1 MRLLVGSRGSKLSLM
16 QTEHVLSL
24 LKGID
29 DSLEFEIVTI
39 RTKGDMDA
47 RPLYKIDGK
56 GVFEKEVDQAVL
68 SGNVHFAVHSMKD
81 VPSDLHDDLI
91 IAAVP
96 RRDSPYDMLICK
108 GNGSLMSLPSNSII
122 GTSSLRRLVQLRRVR
137 GDIVVKPIR
146 GNIDT
151 RLAKMLNG
159 EYDAVVLAEAGLSR
173 LGLLGLEFK
182 VERLSKDIM
191 MPAPGQGALAV
202 VTRRDNTELIRLLKR
217 IEDRGSRAEVDAERM
232 LLRMINA
239 GCRMPL
245 GALAR
250 VYPPDLLTLD
260 ACILSIDGKNVIR
273 AGASSSMDDAEGLGA
288 RVARSLMEQ
297 GASSI
302 SEEWRSVTVE

>member
-1 MRLLVGSRGSKLSLM
+1 MRLLVGSRGSRLSLA
-16 QTEHVLSL
+16 QTDHVLSL

-29 DSLEFEIVTI
+29 DSLEFEVVTI
-39 RTKGDMDA
+39 RTKGDIDA

-91 IAAVP
+91 IASVP
-96 RRDSPYDMLICK
+96 KRDSPYDMLICK
-108 GNGSLMSLPSNSII
+108 GNGSLMSLPSNSIV
-122 GTSSLRRLVQLRRVR
+122 GTSSLRRLVQLKRVR
-137 GDIVVKPIR
+137 SDITVKPIR

-173 LGLLGLEFK
+173 LGLSGLYMG
-182 VERLSKDIM
+182 ERLSKDIM

-202 VTRRDNTELIRLLKR
+202 VTRKDSTELIRLLKR
-217 IEDRGSRAEVDAERM
+217 IEDRASRAEVDAERM
-232 LLRMINA
+232 LLRMMDA

-250 VYPPDLLTLD
+250 AHPSNLLTLE
-260 ACILSIDGKNVIR
+260 ACILSIDGKHVIR
-273 AGASSSMDDAEGLGA
+273 AGLSSSMDDAEGLGA

-302 SEEWRSVTVE
+302 SEEWRSIPLE